1 MEVRVSKG
9 ATARF
14 DTIRNTVHAFISSSF
29 SRIYLPSTLEGWE
42 DSPLLAQS
50 VDRIIASESSNS
62 PHSVSIEDAS
72 LYIHVY
78 QPNDSDAF
86 EELASGGGRGDGENV
101 TAASVCEL
109 PSLEWEGLWESLIY
123 ADDIKFNLLNYIY
136 TTVNLS
142 DADIDR
148 EFATVDLS
156 YSAFKLKLDWSDPSQ
171 HRVVE

>member
-1 MEVRVSKG
+1 M
-9 ATARF
+9 
-14 DTIRNTVHAFISSSF
+14 
-29 SRIYLPSTLEGWE
+29 
-42 DSPLLAQS
+42 
-50 VDRIIASESSNS
+50 
-62 PHSVSIEDAS
+62 
-72 LYIHVY
+72 Y

-171 HRVVE
+171 YRVVEQVSPFSWTTWHGKDLLVSCASPKTFHTTFRQVCMLIVSSC